1 MPPPLPFS
9 RIAGIILAYGAWTL
23 VAQVLVLRELL
34 VLAQGQELKLALGL
48 WCWLGW
54 TGLGSFLGGRLTKS
68 EATPALLAAH
78 LNFLGLLLPATL
90 LTARALPS
98 LGIWPPGRALPP
110 LASLLIFLAL
120 VAPLG
125 LISGHF
131 FPRACQV
138 LAQEPGE
145 PAGRVYYLET
155 LGAALGVAVLQLF
168 LFGRFPNLFLS
179 LGAGLL
185 VSLAAW
191 WLSRPPGVMPR
202 LGFGLNI
209 LLLGIALLFTPRLET
224 VSRQWQW
231 PGRQVAATVDS
242 PYALLTANREAEQ
255 FSFLANNLWHFT
267 YPDPFTAEHQV
278 QWGLLQHP
286 RPRRVLLLGG
296 GAAGLAPEILKTP
309 GITRLDYLEPD
320 PQLVKLAQELLGEA
334 PGLKGD
340 PRLRLIFQD
349 PRRFLARTGER
360 YDVILMALPEPV
372 SSQLNRYYT
381 REFFQLAAN
390 RLEPHGVFSFSLAGA
405 GASLP
410 PLRAAY
416 LAVSRHTLEQVFPQ
430 VLAFPGERVRFFA
443 SVTPGTLI
451 ADPKELSARLQARGL
466 ELSYVREYYFLFDL
480 SPPRLEYLKQV
491 LRQHPF
497 EVNTDLNPRCYFYDL
512 ALGSLREGLPLK
524 DLWLGLSRLPAYLPW
539 VGGGLMGLLAAVLC
553 RRRPGSHYLY
563 QVLVMGL
570 GAMAL
575 ELVVLILYQI
585 HQGYLYRQ
593 MGILFAAFM
602 AGMGAGA
609 AWAHWTRPRDLHL
622 AGLQAGLAGLA
633 ALLALVLPKLSGLT
647 LPDWEGL
654 ILAGHAVILVLAGAA
669 GGGVFTL
676 SAALWA
682 QAAPDVRGKGGVLYA
697 ADLLGATLGALG
709 VGLIVLPVWGLLP
722 VLYLAAAL
730 HAGAGL
736 MALAPGQR

>member
-1 MPPPLPFS
+1 M
-9 RIAGIILAYGAWTL
+9 ILIYGAWTL

-54 TGLGSFLGGRLTKS
+54 TGLGSLLGGRLSRS
-68 EATPALLAAH
+68 EATTAILAAH
-78 LNFLGLLLPATL
+78 LNFLGLLLPVTILA
-90 LTARALPS
+90 ARALPS
-98 LGIWPPGRALPP
+98 LGIWPPGQTLPP
-110 LASLLIFLAL
+110 LAAMVIFLGL

-131 FPRACQV
+131 FPRACQF
-138 LAQEPGE
+138 LAARGPGE
-145 PAGRVYYLET
+145 SAGRVYYLET
-155 LGAALGVAVLQLF
+155 LGAALGVAVLQLL
-168 LFGRFPNLFLS
+168 LFGRVPHLFLS

-191 WLSRPPGVMPR
+191 GLSRPAGIIPR

-209 LLLGIALLFTPRLET
+209 LLLGIALLFTPQLEA

-231 PGRQVAATVDS
+231 PGRQVAAAVDS
-242 PYALLTANREAEQ
+242 PYALLTATREAEQ
-255 FSFLANNLWHFT
+255 YSFFANNLWYFT
-267 YPDPFTAEHQV
+267 YPDPLTAEHQV
-278 QWGLLQHP
+278 QWALLQHP

-309 GITRLDYLEPD
+309 GITRLDYLEAD
-320 PQLVKLAQELLGEA
+320 PQLVELAQELLGAA
-334 PGLKGD
+334 PGLKDD

-372 SSQLNRYYT
+372 SAQLNRYYT

-390 RLEPHGVFSFSLAGA
+390 LLESRGVLSFSLPGA
-405 GASLP
+405 AASLP

-416 LAVSRHTLEQVFPQ
+416 LAVSLHTLNQVFPQ

-451 ADPKELSARLQARGL
+451 ADPKELAVRLQERGINL
-466 ELSYVREYYFLFDL
+466 TYVREYYFLFDL
-480 SPPRLEYLKQV
+480 SLSRLQYLEQV
-491 LRQHPF
+491 LRQHPH

-512 ALGSLREGLPLK
+512 ALSSQREGLPLQ
-524 DLWLGLSRLPAYLPW
+524 DLWLGLSRLPGYFPW
-539 VGGGLMGLLAAVLC
+539 VGGGLVGLLAAVLC
-553 RRRPGSHYLY
+553 RRRPGSRYLY

-575 ELVVLILYQI
+575 ELAVLILYQI
-585 HQGYLYRQ
+585 YQGYLYRQ
-593 MGILFAAFM
+593 MGVLFAAFM

-609 AWAHWTRPRDLHL
+609 AWAHLVAPRDRYL
-622 AGLQAGLAGLA
+622 AGLQGGLAGLA
-633 ALLALVLPKLSGLT
+633 ALLGLVLPKLSGAVF
-647 LPDWEGL
+647 PEWGGL
-654 ILAGHAVILVLAGAA
+654 LLAAHAAILILAGAA
-669 GGGVFTL
+669 GGGIFAL
-676 SAALWA
+676 SAVLWA
-682 QAAPDVRGKGGVLYA
+682 KAAPDGQGQGGVLYA
-697 ADLLGATLGALG
+697 ADLLGATLGVLG
-709 VGLIVLPVWGLLP
+709 VGLIILPVWGLLP

-730 HAGAGL
+730 HAGAAL
-736 MALAPGQR
+736 MALTPGKS